1 MEIITS
7 ASAKGGVSKSLLSI
21 NLYFYLKDEEQK
33 KVLLIDTDK
42 QQSSFDFLSELGEE
56 DMSTAHTEKEVKEVI
71 AQAKKYG
78 YDYVVIDT
86 PPTITP
92 LNAMIIRLSDKVL
105 IVVKPAR
112 FDVKSVYNT
121 IDLVKETKAKSCILL
136 TQTINTSVN
145 TKKNIEELQ
154 QPVVAYRYASL
165 SKKP

>member
-1 MEIITS
+1 M
-7 ASAKGGVSKSLLSI
+7 
-21 NLYFYLKDEEQK
+21 
-33 KVLLIDTDK
+33 IDTDK
-42 QQSSFDFLSELGEE
+42 RQSSFDFLSELGEE

-105 IVVKPAR
+105 IAVKPAR

-121 IDLVKETKAKSCILL
+121 IDLVKETKVKSCILL